1 HELLNQLEINKDS
14 LDLLKEKGLVELEVR
29 RHSTPPREGG
39 WLAQAELPLNPE
51 QRAAFEAVRAS
62 HGGFHCFLLAG
73 VTGSGKTEVYL
84 Q

>member
-1 HELLNQLEINKDS
+1 M
-14 LDLLKEKGLVELEVR
+14 R

-51 QRAAFEAVRAS
+51 QRAAFEAVAPATAVS
-62 HGGFHCFLLAG
+62 IGFLLAG

-84 Q
+84 QLIRETLAAAARPWC